1 MNGESNSPG
10 IAVMAMT
17 KPAIVADP
25 VSSMVNQGMVRNII
39 EPAMIEVIDASC
51 VRTNCFN

>member
-1 MNGESNSPG
+1 
-10 IAVMAMT
+10 MAMT